1 MKKIVLI
8 FLGVILFASATLA
21 QEVIKAKDA
30 HNYIGKKV
38 TVIGKIKSIAG
49 PGYLSSMS
57 FYLVTDSTE
66 VGIVVIVPR
75 EIWTKSKILNEN
87 QKGKIMKIAGLIKLG
102 GEPYTTVENLSDVK
116 ILP

>member
-8 FLGVILFASATLA
+8 LLSAILFTSATLT
-21 QEVIKAKDA
+21 QGIIKAKDA

-66 VGIVVIVPR
+66 VGIGVIVPK
-75 EIWTKSKILNEN
+75 EIWTKSELLNEN
-87 QKGKIMKIAGLIKLG
+87 QKGKIMKITGLIKLN
-102 GEPYTTVENLSDVK
+102 GEPYTTIENLSDVK